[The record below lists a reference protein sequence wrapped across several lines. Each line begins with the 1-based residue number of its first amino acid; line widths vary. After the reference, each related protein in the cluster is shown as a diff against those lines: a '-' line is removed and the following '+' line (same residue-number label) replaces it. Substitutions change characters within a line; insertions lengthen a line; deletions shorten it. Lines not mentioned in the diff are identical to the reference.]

1 MRIAVFLTETMAM
14 VLKPIQKYK
23 YAFYIG
29 GLLATLLFLL
39 KWFQL
44 RLLIVNNSMEF
55 YILSVA
61 VLFTAAGSW
70 MGLKLSKPKVKTIV
84 VEKEIIIERTPE
96 PGINQNAI
104 ESLNLSKRELEILQL
119 MAEGLTNNEIGERL
133 FLSVNTIK
141 THLSRIFEKLDVTRR
156 TQAVDKAKKLRI
168 LA

>member
-1 MRIAVFLTETMAM
+1 
-14 VLKPIQKYK
+14 
-23 YAFYIG
+23 
-29 GLLATLLFLL
+29 
-39 KWFQL
+39 
-44 RLLIVNNSMEF
+44 MEF